1 MVCRGDGPRVFARG
15 DKVSGFTRGDKVR
28 VFAQGHGGR
37 VITDL
42 SLPRHPGLDPG
53 SMVCKGDGPRVFA
66 RGDKGKIF
74 TRGDRGRLFAR
85 GEKGRVFARG
95 NKLKEF
101 ASHDLKPRAIP
112 EFGNPKDPVQH
123 SKIVQ
128 NHWTPQDTSTPIG
141 VTLVH
146 QRFIP

>member
-1 MVCRGDGPRVFARG
+1 MSFPRHPGLDPGSMACRGDGSWVFARG
-15 DKVSGFTRGDKVR
+15 DKVSGFTRGDKV
-28 VFAQGHGGR
+28 
-37 VITDL
+37 
-42 SLPRHPGLDPG
+42 
-53 SMVCKGDGPRVFA
+53 
-66 RGDKGKIF
+66 
-74 TRGDRGRLFAR
+74 
-85 GEKGRVFARG
+85 RVFARG

-141 VTLVH
+141 VTLVR
-146 QRFIP
+146 QRHPMISRRTT